1 MDKISTSGTMNER
14 TCNRMVRAFV
24 TCVQKEMLIGKGKN
38 CFLDTDQQSAL
49 KIPEKLI
56 ELSKKLKL
64 YHVAKIDPTEYEEGL
79 DVEQKALD
87 AFEDQVKELID

>member
-1 MDKISTSGTMNER
+1 MR
-14 TCNRMVRAFV
+14 T
-24 TCVQKEMLIGKGKN
+24 KGDAHWEGQE
-38 CFLDTDQQSAL
+38 LLVDADQQSAL

>member
-1 MDKISTSGTMNER
+1 M
-14 TCNRMVRAFV
+14 
-24 TCVQKEMLIGKGKN
+24 
-38 CFLDTDQQSAL
+38 

-56 ELSKKLKL
+56 ELSMKLKL

-79 DVEQKALD
+79 DVEQRALD